1 MKNIMIILKH
11 NLKSI
16 MKGWFWII
24 LIFPLVI
31 NLFVSVFINKMD
43 ESSGGTNYKVAIYT
57 KDDSSIIDR
66 LLPEDK
72 FSDRIIVK
80 NKKELREVLDE
91 KEASVGVIF
100 NSNNIYKDIKSN
112 KENTVEVLCE
122 EDENNKNYV
131 LNILNSSITQMSSL
145 GNNREEY
152 LKLYEKYENEKY
164 EIKYEISKLADVFA
178 YIIAFGMF
186 SMAFL
191 FIACRGMSPLL
202 REKEL
207 KIDRRILV
215 SKVSRVEYVLG
226 HILGCFVLLLLQS
239 ITLVGTFYL
248 FNRSFDVNF
257 GWMILLSIALSFVG
271 IAIALIILSIS
282 NNSTMYYTLVSIVI
296 TPMCLLSGGFV
307 PTEFMPQ
314 MVQNFSL
321 IFPLTWINSAFN
333 KILMNGSNVSI
344 GLDLI
349 AAVSISIVLIMLYL
363 VIEHNKK
370 SKLNY

>member
-1 MKNIMIILKH
+1 
-11 NLKSI
+11 